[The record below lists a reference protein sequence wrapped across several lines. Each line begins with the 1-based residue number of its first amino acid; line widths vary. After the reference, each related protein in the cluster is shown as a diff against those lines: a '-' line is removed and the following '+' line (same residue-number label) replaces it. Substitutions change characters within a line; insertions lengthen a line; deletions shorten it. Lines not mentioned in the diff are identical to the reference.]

1 MPIVNGC
8 VLPDDLLYDVERQVW
23 YRELGEGLVEVGVTS
38 VAVAMAG
45 TIVAVTPK
53 RASRRLA
60 AGNACAVFESG
71 KFVGPTKVAFFA
83 EIVRSNEGLMEQ
95 PSSAHADP
103 YGAAWLVV
111 LSPDDWN
118 PAKQHLTPRLRRRRA
133 LSRADAGSQFR
144 RLWGLGSGA
153 PTPRR
158 EISSAGLPFRR
169 ARPDAPRRG
178 GESNRSPHARTLR
191 GANRDAR

>member
-103 YGAAWLVV
+103 YGAAWARRTKAGRLESRQAAFDPPAAT
-111 LSPDDWN
+111 SPS
-118 PAKQHLTPRLRRRRA
+118 P
-133 LSRADAGSQFR
+133 
-144 RLWGLGSGA
+144 
-153 PTPRR
+153 
-158 EISSAGLPFRR
+158 ISS
-169 ARPDAPRRG
+169 
-178 GESNRSPHARTLR
+178 
-191 GANRDAR
+191 